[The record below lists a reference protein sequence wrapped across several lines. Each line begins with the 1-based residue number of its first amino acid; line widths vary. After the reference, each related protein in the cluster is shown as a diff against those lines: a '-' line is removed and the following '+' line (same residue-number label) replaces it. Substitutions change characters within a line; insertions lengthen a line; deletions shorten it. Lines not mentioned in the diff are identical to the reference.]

1 MSVLDL
7 INRLRTQGIGLS
19 LQNGKLRL
27 KAEKGA
33 LTDDL
38 KNEII
43 SKRSEIIALL
53 GSAANSDDEH
63 VSIPKADRTEN
74 LPLSFAQQ
82 RLWFLDALEPG
93 TPLYNMPFASR
104 IKGTPD
110 TDLLELALQQML
122 ARHESLRTKFEA
134 LNGQP
139 AQCINVTAELKL
151 EQVDACTDSG
161 AELQERLTGIA
172 KTSFDLSTAP
182 LLRTVLIKTG
192 ANAYT
197 LMLVF
202 HHVIA
207 DLWSVDVFLRELS
220 EIYTALS
227 EQRQPQLP
235 ELDIQYADYAAWQR
249 DWLSGEKLQKY
260 LDFWTQ
266 NLAGAPEVLNLPTDY
281 PRPSEPSYNGN
292 WIECQL
298 PADLSSM
305 LKTLARDN
313 NSTTY
318 MLFLAAFNILLS
330 RYSGEQDV
338 VIGTPVAGRDR
349 RELENLIGFFLN
361 TLVVR
366 TEVKPDEAFTGL
378 LARTRKDNLQLREY
392 QELPFERLVEEL
404 QPERDMSV
412 SPVFQVMFIWQEKT
426 ERNISLPGLTIGGA
440 ELVGHGTAKFD
451 LSLSV
456 SDQKNSIAVGIEY
469 ATDLF
474 SSSTIERMLLHFET
488 LLRAITD
495 NPQQSIK
502 NIRLLDSRERSQQLE
517 QYSGTTARYSGLAV
531 HELIEQQVIRTPAAI
546 ALESADERL
555 SYAELNARANV
566 LAHAIIDSGVMPGDT
581 VAVCAGRELNTVIA
595 ALAAIKVGANYTP
608 LDPEYPAER
617 LSHMLS
623 DCSPTCLLSTAGV
636 SAELPEHDAKTILID
651 RFDFTAGNM
660 ENPSVQLQQAAP
672 LYTIYTSG
680 STGKPK
686 GVVLPQ
692 ATISNLSDWQSA
704 DARLGKPARTLQFA
718 PSSFD
723 VNIQELFTTW
733 ASGGTLVMIDADTR
747 RDMPALAQFIADHNV
762 QRLYLPFAALRPLA
776 ESISSRSD
784 LVLDLKDVITAGEQL
799 QITPALRTMFKAL
812 PECRLHNQ
820 YGPSETHVVTAL
832 TLDAD
837 ATSWPTLPSIG
848 TPVVNCKTYVLDETL
863 QPVPLGAA
871 GELCLG
877 GCQVA
882 LGYLDQPELN
892 AERFVANPFVPGTDL
907 YRTGDQ
913 ARFNA
918 NGEIEF
924 LGRIDD
930 QVKFRG
936 FRIEP
941 GEIAAK
947 LSEHPSVQQALVL
960 LRQDIPGNPQLTGYV
975 VSTDDSDQNTILKH
989 HLKKSLPDYMIPAT
1003 IVRVAEFS
1011 LTPSGKINTRQLPAP
1026 DLSSILGESYVAP
1039 TNPVE
1044 IALCDIW
1051 AQILGLDQVGINDD
1065 FFSLGGH
1072 SLLATQ
1078 VLSRVRDQLEINL
1091 PLKYLFRYP
1100 TAEELGQVI
1109 CALQATAGPVDDTA
1123 IDGSD
1128 IEEFSL

>member
-1 MSVLDL
+1 MSALDL
-7 INRLRTQGIGLS
+7 INRLRAQGIGLS

-27 KAEKGA
+27 QAKKGA
-33 LTDDL
+33 LTDEL

-53 GSAANSDDEH
+53 GSAANSDDER
-63 VSIPKADRTEN
+63 VRIPKADRTEN

-93 TPLYNMPFASR
+93 TPLYNMPFASH
-104 IKGTPD
+104 IKGTPK
-110 TDLLELALQQML
+110 TDLLELALQKML

-134 LNGQP
+134 INGQP
-139 AQCINVTAELKL
+139 AQHIDVKAGLKL
-151 EQVDACTDSG
+151 EQVDACADSDS
-161 AELQERLTGIA
+161 ALQERLTGIA
-172 KTSFDLSTAP
+172 QTSFDLGTAP

-192 ANAYT
+192 TNAFT

-207 DLWSVDVFLRELS
+207 DLWSVDIFLRELS

-227 EQRQPQLP
+227 EQRQPQIP

-249 DWLSGEKLQKY
+249 DWLSGEKLQEY

-281 PRPSEPSYNGN
+281 PRPSEPSYKGN
-292 WIECQL
+292 WIERQL
-298 PADLSSM
+298 PADLSSK

-313 NSTTY
+313 NSTTF

-361 TLVVR
+361 TLVIR
-366 TEVKPDEAFTGL
+366 TEIKPDEAFTSL

-426 ERNISLPGLTIGGA
+426 ERNISLPGMTIGGA

-456 SDQKNSIAVGIEY
+456 SDQANNITIGIEY

-474 SSSTIERMLLHFET
+474 SNSTIERMLKHFET

-495 NPQQSIK
+495 NPQQSINAIQLIDK
-502 NIRLLDSRERSQQLE
+502 AERSQQLE
-517 QYSGTTARYSGLAV
+517 QYSGITESYSGLAV
-531 HELIEQQVIRTPAAI
+531 HELIEQQVILTPAAI
-546 ALESADERL
+546 ALEAADEQL
-555 SYAELNARANV
+555 SYAELNTRANI
-566 LAHAIIDSGVMPGDT
+566 LAHAIIDNGVMPGDAI
-581 VAVCAGRELNTVIA
+581 AVCAGRELNTAIA

-617 LSHMLS
+617 LSHMIA
-623 DCSPTCLLSTAGV
+623 DCAPKCLLSTADI
-636 SAELPEHDAKTILID
+636 SAELPQHDAQIILID
-651 RFDFTAGNM
+651 QFDFFAGNKN
-660 ENPSVQLQQAAP
+660 NPGLQLEQSAP

-686 GVVLPQ
+686 GVMLPQ

-704 DARLGKPARTLQFA
+704 DSRLGKPARTLQFA

-723 VNIQELFTTW
+723 VNVQELFTTW
-733 ASGGTLVMIDADTR
+733 ASGGTLILIDADTR
-747 RDMPALAQFIADHNV
+747 RDIPALAQFIADKKI
-762 QRLYLPFAALRPLA
+762 QRMYLPFAALGPLA
-776 ESISSRSD
+776 DEVTSHNDRS
-784 LVLDLKDVITAGEQL
+784 LDLQDVITAGEQL
-799 QITPALRTMFKAL
+799 QVTRALRELFLLL

-832 TLDAD
+832 TLDSD
-837 ATSWPTLPSIG
+837 PTSWAALPSIG
-848 TPVVNCKTYVLDETL
+848 SAVTNCKTYILDATL
-863 QPVPLGAA
+863 QPAPLGAA

-877 GCQVA
+877 GPQVA
-882 LGYLDQPELN
+882 LGYLGQPELT
-892 AERFVANPFVPGTDL
+892 AEKFIADPFVREGML

-913 ARFNA
+913 ARFSA

-941 GEIAAK
+941 GEIAAR
-947 LSEHPSVQQALVL
+947 LSEHPDVAQAVVI
-960 LRQDIPGNPQLTGYV
+960 LRQDIPGNPQLIAYV
-975 VSTDDSDQNTILKH
+975 IGSDDHLSLKQ
-989 HLKKSLPDYMIPAT
+989 HLKQTLPDYMIPAAIINVT
-1003 IVRVAEFS
+1003 EFP
-1011 LTPSGKINTRQLPAP
+1011 LTPSGKVNTRELPAP
-1026 DLSSILGESYVAP
+1026 DLSALVGETYVAP
-1039 TNPVE
+1039 TNMTETGLCE
-1044 IALCDIW
+1044 IWIE
-1051 AQILGLDQVGINDD
+1051 ILGLERVGINDN
-1065 FFSLGGH
+1065 FFDLGGH

-1078 VLSRVRDQLEINL
+1078 LLSRIRDRLEINL

-1100 TAEELGQVI
+1100 TPLQLGRMISALQTTTQMEHTGEDDEEL
-1109 CALQATAGPVDDTA
+1109 
-1123 IDGSD
+1123 
-1128 IEEFSL
+1128 EEFSL